1 MTKFAAAFVF
11 LFSFSA
17 FAQDSLTPQT
27 ISELQLLQK
36 AALNSDYAYRQTAFL
51 SDNIGPR
58 PAGSAAYARAT
69 EYVGEEL
76 RKLGLEVT
84 FEDVEVKP
92 WIRGRESAHL
102 VQWPGMTPNSNQK
115 LVVTA
120 LGGSPT
126 TSQDG
131 ITAEVVVVRN
141 FDELR
146 ALGREKIQGK
156 IVIFNH
162 EFDRRKAESGL
173 PGDAYGEAV
182 AYRSRG
188 ALEAAKLGAVAS
200 LIRSAGG
207 AEYRL
212 AHTGGVNT
220 EKGPIVPAGAL
231 AAEDAALLARL
242 SKQGPVRMNLVLLS
256 SAPAQKVKEH
266 SVVADV
272 KGREHPEQIVI
283 VSGHLDSWDLG
294 SGALDDAVGVGIA
307 MEVANL
313 VRQLGLKPKRTI
325 RVIAWS
331 NEEHGLDGG
340 ITYAKNHQQE
350 VANHVAAIEADFG
363 TGHPFGINVEA
374 DPVAL
379 ELLKPVS
386 KVLESQGA
394 GILRSSEDSGA
405 DLIPLSVLGVP
416 CFAPFQDGRTYFD
429 YHHTAA
435 DTFDKVDLAQLREN
449 AAVVAV
455 LAYALANLEKPIPHK
470 SQPTPEWL
478 KSRLQ
483 TR

>member
-1 MTKFAAAFVF
+1 LTRFAAVFVF

-17 FAQDSLTPQT
+17 FAQDSLAPQT
-27 ISELQLLQK
+27 ISELKLLQK
-36 AALNSDYAYRQTAFL
+36 AALNSDYAYRQTSFL

-69 EYVGEEL
+69 EYVGAEL
-76 RKLGLEVT
+76 RKLGIEVT
-84 FEDVEVKP
+84 FEDVQVEP
-92 WIRGRESAHL
+92 WIRGEESAHL
-102 VQWPGMTPNSNQK
+102 VRWPGMTPNSTQK

-131 ITAEVVVVRN
+131 ITAEIVVVNN
-141 FDELR
+141 FDELH
-146 ALGREKIQGK
+146 ALGREQVQGK
-156 IVIFNH
+156 IVVFNH
-162 EFDRRKAESGL
+162 KFDRRKAEGGL
-173 PGDAYGEAV
+173 PGDAYGAAV

-212 AHTGGVNT
+212 AHTGGMNT
-220 EKGPIVPAGAL
+220 EQGAIVPAGAL

-242 SKQGPVRMNLVLLS
+242 SEQGPVRMNLVLLS
-256 SAPAQKVKEH
+256 SSQAHKVKEH
-266 SVVADV
+266 NVIADI
-272 KGREHPEQIVI
+272 KGTEHPEQIVI

-294 SGALDDAVGVGIA
+294 TGALDDAVGVGIA

-313 VRQLGLKPKRTI
+313 VKQLGLKPKRTI

-340 ITYAKNHQQE
+340 ITYAKTHQKE
-350 VANHVAAIEADFG
+350 IANHVAAIEADFG
-363 TGHPFGINVEA
+363 TGHPYGINIEA
-374 DPVAL
+374 DPIAVD
-379 ELLKPVS
+379 LLKPVS

-394 GILRSSEDSGA
+394 GILRPSEDSGA
-405 DLIPLSVLGVP
+405 DLIPLTVLGVP
-416 CFAPFQDGRTYFD
+416 CFAPLQDGRTYFD

-435 DTFDKVDLAQLREN
+435 DTFDKIDLAQLREN
-449 AAVVAV
+449 SAVVAV
-455 LAYALANLEKPIPHK
+455 LAYALANLERPIPHK

-478 KSRLQ
+478 KSRLAM
-483 TR
+483 R

>member
-1 MTKFAAAFVF
+1 LTKFAAVFVF

-17 FAQDSLTPQT
+17 FAQDSTTSQT
-27 ISELQLLQK
+27 VSELKRLQE
-36 AALNSDYAYRQTAFL
+36 AALKSDYAYRQTAFL

-84 FEDVEVKP
+84 FEEVEVKP
-92 WIRGRESAHL
+92 WIRGKESAQL
-102 VQWPGMTPNSNQK
+102 VQWHGMTPNSTQR

-131 ITAEVVVVRN
+131 ITADVVVVKN
-141 FDELR
+141 FDELQT
-146 ALGREKIQGK
+146 LGREKVAGK
-156 IVIFNH
+156 IVVFTH
-162 EFDRRKAESGL
+162 KFDRRKAEGGL

-182 AYRSRG
+182 AYRGRG
-188 ALEAAKLGAVAS
+188 AIEAAKLGAAAS

-212 AHTGGVNT
+212 AHTGGMNT
-220 EKGPIVPAGAL
+220 RNGPIVPAGAL
-231 AAEDAALLARL
+231 AAEDADLIARL
-242 SKQGPVRMNLVLLS
+242 IKQGPVKMNLVLLS
-256 SAPAQKVKEH
+256 SAPSQKIKEH
-266 SVVADV
+266 NVIADIR
-272 KGREHPEQIVI
+272 GTEHPEQIVI

-294 SGALDDAVGVGIA
+294 TGALDDAVGVGIA

-313 VRQLGLKPKRTI
+313 VKQLGLKPKRTI

-340 ITYAKNHQQE
+340 ITYAKNHQKE
-350 VANHVAAIEADFG
+350 IANHVAAIEADFG
-363 TGHPFGINVEA
+363 SGHPYGINIEA
-374 DPVAL
+374 DPIAL
-379 ELLKPVS
+379 DLLKPVG
-386 KVLESQGA
+386 KVLETQGA
-394 GILRSSEDSGA
+394 GILRPSEDSGA
-405 DLIPLSVLGVP
+405 DLIPLTVIGVP
-416 CFAPFQDGRTYFD
+416 GFAPFQDGRTYFD

-435 DTFDKVDLAQLREN
+435 DTFDKVDLTQLREN